1 MIEALAWRD
10 DMARWNSTT
19 LALAAI
25 CVFQLGWITGSH
37 GTSVAFADDQE
48 AMAYALPKVRCAQFE
63 TSNQPRATLDTSD
76 RTTEIGQWM
85 HAQEQEGWQ
94 LYTVDFE
101 IAQKPTG
108 YAQTWVQVCV
118 LPQG

>member
-1 MIEALAWRD
+1 
-10 DMARWNSTT
+10 MARWNSST

-25 CVFQLGWITGSH
+25 CVFQLGWIAGSH
-37 GTSVAFADDQE
+37 GMNAAFADEYDV
-48 AMAYALPKVRCAQFE
+48 ANYALPKVRCAQFE
-63 TSNQPRATLDTSD
+63 TKAQSRGMLDTGD

-85 HAQEQEGWQ
+85 ETQEQDGWQ

-108 YAQTWVQVCV
+108 YAQPWVQVCV
-118 LPQG
+118 YPRG

>member
-1 MIEALAWRD
+1 MT
-10 DMARWNSTT
+10 RWNSTT
-19 LALAAI
+19 MALAAI
-25 CVFQLGWITGSH
+25 CVFQLGWIVGSH
-37 GTSVAFADDQE
+37 GTNVAFADNHD
-48 AMAYALPKVRCAQFE
+48 AMDYALPKVRCGQFE
-63 TSNQPRATLDTSD
+63 TSSQSRPTLDTSD

-85 HAQEQEGWQ
+85 QVQEQEGWQ

-118 LPQG
+118 LPRG